1 MTEHEQSKTVGSLSN
16 ETTQPSRIP
25 KLLTWTVWSLWI
37 VSVGVLFGRYVS
49 SETWELAGLI
59 AIDGL
64 TVVMWVVVTFFSGI
78 VHSYSRRYMAGD
90 RDLTRFYARIF
101 GFTLI
106 VMALTAANH
115 IVLFVAAWLAMGLVM
130 AQLIGHVRDWTQARA
145 AARLARNY
153 FLASSLL
160 LAGSLAVLFQQTGET
175 LISAQLAAIDG
186 VSTTMLVVAAVGLF
200 LAAIIQSA
208 LFPFHTWL
216 LSSMTAPTPA
226 SALMH
231 AGFVNA
237 GGILLTRFA
246 PVVAAEL
253 AVMSVI
259 VVVGAISALLGQ
271 ALLLLQTDVKRE
283 LGSSTMAQMGFMI
296 MQCGLGFFAAAIAHL
311 ILHGFYKAYLF
322 LSAGATVEH
331 TSPSAH
337 GRPEPELL
345 GVTISL
351 LTAVGG
357 GALFMFLTGKADPLL
372 LVGEAAAPVI
382 DSAFV
387 LTIVVV
393 LTTLT
398 AARDILHRSAIPVA
412 IRYVAIPAI
421 VLVAIS
427 GYALAFNA
435 VSTMLAGVP
444 MAFAATELTIAHYI
458 VIALFLGGYLAT
470 ELGWY
475 RQSGRLYVWLLNR
488 SQPDPDT
495 VLTNKTEYS
504 K

>member
-1 MTEHEQSKTVGSLSN
+1 MVEHEQSTIVGSLPN
-16 ETTQPSRIP
+16 ETTEPSRIP
-25 KLLTWTVWSLWI
+25 AALTWTVWLLW
-37 VSVGVLFGRYVS
+37 VLAIGALAAYQL
-49 SETWELAGLI
+49 TDGTPELAGLV

-64 TVVMWVVVTFFSGI
+64 TVVMWVTVTFFSGI

-90 RDLTRFYARIF
+90 RDIERFYLCIF
-101 GFTLI
+101 GFTLV
-106 VMALTAANH
+106 VMTLVAANH
-115 IVLFVAAWLAMGLVM
+115 VVLFVGAWLAMGLIM
-130 AQLIGHVRDWTQARA
+130 AELIGHVRNWTQAREA
-145 AARLARNY
+145 ASLARNY
-153 FLASSLL
+153 FVTSSLIL
-160 LAGSLAVLFQQTGET
+160 GASLALLFTLTGEAT
-175 LISAQLAAIDG
+175 ISAQIAAVDG
-186 VSTTMLVVAAVGLF
+186 ASTTLVGIAAVGLVV
-200 LAAIIQSA
+200 AAIIQSA

-237 GGILLTRFA
+237 GAILLTRFA
-246 PVVAAEL
+246 PVVSVEL
-253 AVMSVI
+253 AVMSIIVI
-259 VVVGAISALLGQ
+259 VGAISALFGQ
-271 ALLLLQTDVKRE
+271 AMLLVQTDVKGE

-331 TSPSAH
+331 ESPSSH
-337 GRPEPELL
+337 RRPEPELI

-351 LTAVGG
+351 LTAIGG
-357 GALFMFLTGKADPLL
+357 GALFMFLTGKADPLF
-372 LVGEAAAPVI
+372 LVGEAAAPSL
-382 DSAFV
+382 DSAFI

-398 AARDILHRSAIPVA
+398 AARDIIHRSSIPTAVRYAAIPG
-412 IRYVAIPAI
+412 I
-421 VLVAIS
+421 VLVAIT
-427 GYALAFNA
+427 GYGLAFNA
-435 VSTMLAGVP
+435 VSTIVAGVP

-458 VIALFLGGYLAT
+458 VVALFLGGYLVT

-475 RQSGRLYVWLLNR
+475 RRSGRLYVWLLNR
-488 SQPDPDT
+488 TQPGADT
-495 VLTNKTEYS
+495 VLTTRTEYT